1 MWFINKRNFILE
13 KINGRK
19 DVSRIMYFYVFIWVT
34 NILYIF
40 FRKFFENYVISR
52 IDECRC
58 NLYGEG

>member
-19 DVSRIMYFYVFIWVT
+19 DVSRIMYFYVFIWIT